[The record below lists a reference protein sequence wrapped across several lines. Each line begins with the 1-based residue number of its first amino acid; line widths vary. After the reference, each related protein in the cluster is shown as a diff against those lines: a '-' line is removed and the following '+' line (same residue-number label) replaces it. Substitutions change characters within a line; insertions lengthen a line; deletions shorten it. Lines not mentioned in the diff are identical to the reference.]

1 MGPEPYRSARILIV
15 DDERSMVLLLE
26 ELLSHAGYTNLTS
39 ASNSREV
46 FGLCAAFVPD
56 LILLDLRMPH
66 LDGVEVLRRLLD
78 LPAPPDRGPVAPAG
92 AGSQHGEAERS
103 LDGVERDEPP
113 VRRQAAEVEVEPEP
127 DGPEQTDRRHRVRRV
142 EHQHVP

>member
-39 ASNSREV
+39 TSNSREV

-56 LILLDLRMPH
+56 
-66 LDGVEVLRRLLD
+66 
-78 LPAPPDRGPVAPAG
+78 
-92 AGSQHGEAERS
+92 
-103 LDGVERDEPP
+103 
-113 VRRQAAEVEVEPEP
+113 
-127 DGPEQTDRRHRVRRV
+127 
-142 EHQHVP
+142 